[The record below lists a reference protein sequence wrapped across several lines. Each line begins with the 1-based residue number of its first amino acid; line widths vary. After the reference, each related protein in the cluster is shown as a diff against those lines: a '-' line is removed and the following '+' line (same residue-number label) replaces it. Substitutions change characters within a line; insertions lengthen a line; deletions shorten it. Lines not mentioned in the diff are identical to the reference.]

1 MKIKVKK
8 IYLLIHIQAYTRLF
22 DRECGHFVFVV
33 KNSKTKEKKNGKRL
47 MKDKK

>member
-22 DRECGHFVFVV
+22 DRECGHFFLCCEEFQNER
-33 KNSKTKEKKNGKRL
+33 KKEWKTINER
-47 MKDKK
+47 